1 MKPRLSKRHEAGLT
15 LFEAVI
21 VVVAVVVLAMLFLP
35 ALAKAKRKSSRI
47 GCSVNLKQIGLA
59 YRIWAGDNHDLY
71 PQGVP
76 AAYGGSWEFAERGDA
91 ASTFQVMSNELSSIR
106 ILVCSGL
113 PGPGDTNHTYA
124 TNFNVLSNSNISYF
138 VGVDVTNESNISL
151 ILSGDSNLQIDGKAV
166 KPGLISV
173 WTNDP
178 VKWSSVRHGHSG
190 NIGLADGSV
199 QSATDSGLRDRIVE
213 TGIATN
219 RWAIP

>member
-1 MKPRLSKRHEAGLT
+1 MKPRLSNRLEGGLT
-15 LFEAVI
+15 LFEVVI

-35 ALAKAKRKSSRI
+35 VLAKATRKASRI
-47 GCSVNLKQIGLA
+47 GCTNNLKQINLA

-76 AAYGGSWEFAERGDA
+76 AAFGGSLELAEKGDA
-91 ASTFQVMSNELSSIR
+91 ASTFQVMSNELSSVR
-106 ILVCSGL
+106 ILICNGL
-113 PGPGDTNHTYA
+113 PGPGDTDHTYA

-138 VGVDVTNESNISL
+138 VGVDVTNESNVSP

-166 KPGLISV
+166 KPGLFSV
-173 WTNDP
+173 CPNDP
-178 VKWSSVRHGHSG
+178 VNWSSIRHGHSG

-199 QSATDSGLRDRIVE
+199 QSTTDTGLRDRIVE

-219 RWAIP
+219 RLAIP